1 MDWGAVSAVAGVFG
15 TLFVAL
21 SVVYLAL
28 QVKAGAKATRSQT
41 YYLATAALA
50 EMAALIGSNAEL
62 SRIVR
67 IGWNTPDDLTEDE
80 FTQYSYVMLSF
91 LRRYENVYFQW
102 QSGLVDDDFWI
113 GHREN
118 LLWALSTPRHAA
130 RVEGP
135 KERLQHRLSEVP
147 GWFGHHCGP
156 DARNPAHLKCHGIGW
171 IRRPMGNW
179 G

>member
-1 MDWGAVSAVAGVFG
+1 MDWGAVSAVAGVFAAV
-15 TLFVAL
+15 FVAL

-28 QVKAGAKATRSQT
+28 QVKAGTRATRSQT

-118 LLWALSTPRHAA
+118 LLWAY
-130 RVEGP
+130 
-135 KERLQHRLSEVP
+135 
-147 GWFGHHCGP
+147 
-156 DARNPAHLKCHGIGW
+156 
-171 IRRPMGNW
+171 RRPGMQRVWKDRKNAFSVGFQKFLD
-179 G
+179 GSGSIAAQTPETRRI

>member
-1 MDWGAVSAVAGVFG
+1 MDWGAVSAVAGVFAAV
-15 TLFVAL
+15 FVAL

-28 QVKAGAKATRSQT
+28 QVKAGTRATRSQT

-118 LLWALSTPRHAA
+118 LLWAFRRAGMQRVWKDRKNAFSVGFQKFLDGSGSIAAQTP
-130 RVEGP
+130 ET
-135 KERLQHRLSEVP
+135 
-147 GWFGHHCGP
+147 
-156 DARNPAHLKCHGIGW
+156 
-171 IRRPMGNW
+171 RRI
-179 G
+179 

>member
-118 LLWALSTPRHAA
+118 LLWAY
-130 RVEGP
+130 
-135 KERLQHRLSEVP
+135 
-147 GWFGHHCGP
+147 
-156 DARNPAHLKCHGIGW
+156 
-171 IRRPMGNW
+171 RRPGMQRVWKDRKNAFSIGFQKFLD
-179 G
+179 GSGTIAAQTPDTRRI

>member
-1 MDWGAVSAVAGVFG
+1 MDWGAVSAVAGVFAAV
-15 TLFVAL
+15 FVAL

-28 QVKAGAKATRSQT
+28 QVKAGARATRSQT

-67 IGWNTPDDLTEDE
+67 IGWDTPDDLTEDE

-118 LLWALSTPRHAA
+118 LLWAY
-130 RVEGP
+130 
-135 KERLQHRLSEVP
+135 
-147 GWFGHHCGP
+147 
-156 DARNPAHLKCHGIGW
+156 
-171 IRRPMGNW
+171 RRPGMQRVWKDRKNAFSIGFQKFLEGSGNIAAQTPETRRI
-179 G
+179 

>member
-1 MDWGAVSAVAGVFG
+1 MDWGAVSALAGVFG

-28 QVKAGAKATRSQT
+28 HVKAGARATRSQT

-62 SRIVR
+62 SRIVC
-67 IGWNTPDDLTEDE
+67 IGWNTPDDLSEDE

-118 LLWALSTPRHAA
+118 LLWAY
-130 RVEGP
+130 
-135 KERLQHRLSEVP
+135 
-147 GWFGHHCGP
+147 
-156 DARNPAHLKCHGIGW
+156 
-171 IRRPMGNW
+171 RRPGMQRVWKDRKNAFSIGFQKFLEGSGNIAAQTPQTRRI
-179 G
+179 

>member
-15 TLFVAL
+15 TIFVAL

-67 IGWNTPDDLTEDE
+67 IGWNTADDLTEDE
-80 FTQYSYVMLSF
+80 FTQYSYGMLSF

-118 LLWALSTPRHAA
+118 LLWAY
-130 RVEGP
+130 
-135 KERLQHRLSEVP
+135 
-147 GWFGHHCGP
+147 
-156 DARNPAHLKCHGIGW
+156 
-171 IRRPMGNW
+171 RRPGMQRVWKDRKNAFSVGFQKFLD
-179 G
+179 GSGSIAAQTPETRRI

>member
-67 IGWNTPDDLTEDE
+67 IGWNTPD
-80 FTQYSYVMLSF
+80 
-91 LRRYENVYFQW
+91 
-102 QSGLVDDDFWI
+102 
-113 GHREN
+113 
-118 LLWALSTPRHAA
+118 
-130 RVEGP
+130 
-135 KERLQHRLSEVP
+135 
-147 GWFGHHCGP
+147 
-156 DARNPAHLKCHGIGW
+156 
-171 IRRPMGNW
+171 
-179 G
+179 

>member
-1 MDWGAVSAVAGVFG
+1 MDWGAVSAVAGVFAAV
-15 TLFVAL
+15 FVAL

-28 QVKAGAKATRSQT
+28 QVKAGTKATRSQT

-118 LLWALSTPRHAA
+118 LLWAY
-130 RVEGP
+130 
-135 KERLQHRLSEVP
+135 
-147 GWFGHHCGP
+147 
-156 DARNPAHLKCHGIGW
+156 
-171 IRRPMGNW
+171 RRPGMQRVWKDRKNAFSIGFQKFLEGSGNIAAQTPETRRI
-179 G
+179 

>member
-1 MDWGAVSAVAGVFG
+1 MDWGAVSAVAGVFAAV
-15 TLFVAL
+15 FVAL

-28 QVKAGAKATRSQT
+28 QVKAGTRATRSQT

-118 LLWALSTPRHAA
+118 LLWAY
-130 RVEGP
+130 
-135 KERLQHRLSEVP
+135 
-147 GWFGHHCGP
+147 
-156 DARNPAHLKCHGIGW
+156 
-171 IRRPMGNW
+171 RRPGMQRVWKDRKNAFSIGFQKFLEGSGNIAAQTPESRRI
-179 G
+179 

>member
-1 MDWGAVSAVAGVFG
+1 MDWGAVSAVAGVFAAV
-15 TLFVAL
+15 FVAL

-28 QVKAGAKATRSQT
+28 QVKAGTKATRSQT

-50 EMAALIGSNAEL
+50 EMAALIGSNADL
-62 SRIVR
+62 SRVVR
-67 IGWNTPDDLTEDE
+67 IGWNIPDDLTEDE

-118 LLWALSTPRHAA
+118 LLWAY
-130 RVEGP
+130 
-135 KERLQHRLSEVP
+135 
-147 GWFGHHCGP
+147 
-156 DARNPAHLKCHGIGW
+156 
-171 IRRPMGNW
+171 RRPGMQCVWKDRKNAFSIGFQKFLE
-179 G
+179 GSGTIAAQTPESRRI

>member
-1 MDWGAVSAVAGVFG
+1 MDWGAVSAVAGVFAAV
-15 TLFVAL
+15 FVAL

-28 QVKAGAKATRSQT
+28 QVKAGTKATRSQT

-67 IGWNTPDDLTEDE
+67 IGWDTPDDLTEDE

-118 LLWALSTPRHAA
+118 LLWAY
-130 RVEGP
+130 
-135 KERLQHRLSEVP
+135 
-147 GWFGHHCGP
+147 
-156 DARNPAHLKCHGIGW
+156 
-171 IRRPMGNW
+171 RRPGMQRVWKDRKNAFSIGFQKFLEGSGNIAAQTPETRRI
-179 G
+179 